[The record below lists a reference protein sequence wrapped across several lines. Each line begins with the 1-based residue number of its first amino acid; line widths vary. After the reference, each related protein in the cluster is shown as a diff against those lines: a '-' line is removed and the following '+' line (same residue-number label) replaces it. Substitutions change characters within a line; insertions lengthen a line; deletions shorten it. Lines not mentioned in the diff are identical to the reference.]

1 MWRVLKE
8 GLQLPPHSVWPCQ
21 QGKIPV
27 DPTPVLDLFCYRV
40 KIEAAFL
47 NLQTTSKTAVSPG
60 CRISHPQLTL
70 KSFITDALLP

>member
-21 QGKIPV
+21 QGKIHV
-27 DPTPVLDLFCYRV
+27 DPTPVLDLCCYRV

-47 NLQTTSKTAVSPG
+47 NLQTTSKNSCLSRLKNQSSPANAKVLY
-60 CRISHPQLTL
+60 H
-70 KSFITDALLP
+70 